1 MIRPATAFRF
11 RDRIFSSKDKEG
23 SSLKTLF
30 EVLGKW
36 KDGKFELCVHLQ
48 VVYSILNSHVHL
60 LHAHITQ
67 LFTYHQRSN
76 R

>member
-11 RDRIFSSKDKEG
+11 RDRIFSGKNKEG

-36 KDGKFELCVHLQ
+36 KDGEFVICVVL
-48 VVYSILNSHVHL
+48 
-60 LHAHITQ
+60 IT
-67 LFTYHQRSN
+67 
-76 R
+76 